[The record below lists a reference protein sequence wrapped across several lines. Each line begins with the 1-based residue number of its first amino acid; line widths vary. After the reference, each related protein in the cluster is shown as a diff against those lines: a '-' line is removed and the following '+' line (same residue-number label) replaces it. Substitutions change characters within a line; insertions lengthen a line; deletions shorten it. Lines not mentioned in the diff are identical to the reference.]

1 MQIGTKVY
9 LWDPSSNRIV
19 VTTMIC
25 RLYNN
30 KIGGK
35 VIFIDY
41 MVVQVGDAHVQ
52 ELKNLERAIQIW

>member
-1 MQIGTKVY
+1 MWSSHVQMQIGTKVY
-9 LWDPSSNRIV
+9 LWDPSSNKIV

-25 RLYNN
+25 RLYN

-41 MVVQVGDAHVQ
+41 IVVQVGDVFM
-52 ELKNLERAIQIW
+52 K

>member
-25 RLYNN
+25 SLYNN
-30 KIGGK
+30 KIGAK

-41 MVVQVGDAHVQ
+41 MVVQVGDVFM
-52 ELKNLERAIQIW
+52 K

>member
-9 LWDPSSNRIV
+9 LWDPSFNRIV

-30 KIGGK
+30 KIGRK
-35 VIFIDY
+35 IIVIDY
-41 MVVQVGDAHVQ
+41 MAVQVGDVFM
-52 ELKNLERAIQIW
+52 K

>member
-1 MQIGTKVY
+1 MCTNANWRQGLPLGPY
-9 LWDPSSNRIV
+9 SHRIV

-41 MVVQVGDAHVQ
+41 MVVQVGDVFMKLW
-52 ELKNLERAIQIW
+52 EMPMFKN

>member
-41 MVVQVGDAHVQ
+41 MVVQVGDVFM
-52 ELKNLERAIQIW
+52 K

>member
-1 MQIGTKVY
+1 MQIGPGVY
-9 LWDPSSNRIV
+9 LWDPSFNIIV

-35 VIFIDY
+35 VIFINY
-41 MVVQVGDAHVQ
+41 MVVQVGDVFMKLW
-52 ELKNLERAIQIW
+52 EMPMFKN